1 MINIYELEKK
11 WLRYKIKSYLPRII
25 ITTVVI
31 TVLSFYIAP
40 YSIKTIKNIINTTSS
55 DILKNQDTQLST
67 QNKKVAIKNDFSNT
81 DKKIVKDDKLLQDT
95 AKKDNNKIVLTPSLS
110 FIDTL
115 ENTTPKYYKK
125 EEPTKKTVAKKQKTP
140 NTKTQKQEKIR
151 KTAIKKSEKKSINI
165 ERKNNQ
171 DDINYVIKRFNNN
184 NDPQLS
190 LFISKKYYEM
200 KKYKKAYNYALIT
213 NKIDKNIEESWLIFS
228 KSLVK
233 LNKKN
238 MSIKILKRYI
248 QQSKS
253 NQAKILLNDIVLGK
267 FQ

>member
-11 WLRYKIKSYLPRII
+11 WLRYKIKSYLPQIIFITII
-25 ITTVVI
+25 ITI
-31 TVLSFYIAP
+31 SSYYILP
-40 YSIKTIKNIINTTSS
+40 YSIKTIKNMINIVPS
-55 DILKNQDTQLST
+55 DILKNQNTKTLT
-67 QNKKVAIKNDFSNT
+67 QNKKIIIENNT
-81 DKKIVKDDKLLQDT
+81 SIINKKTAKDDKSLQNI
-95 AKKDNNKIVLTPSLS
+95 AKETDNKIVLTPSLN

-115 ENTTPKYYKK
+115 ENTTPEYYKK
-125 EEPTKKTVAKKQKTP
+125 KESIKKIVVKNTKIIKKKIQKQKEV
-140 NTKTQKQEKIR
+140 KQI
-151 KTAIKKSEKKSINI
+151 TIKKIEKKSISI
-165 ERKNNQ
+165 KRRNNQ
-171 DDINYVIKRFNNN
+171 NDINYVIKRFENN

-190 LFISKKYYEM
+190 LFLSKKYYEM